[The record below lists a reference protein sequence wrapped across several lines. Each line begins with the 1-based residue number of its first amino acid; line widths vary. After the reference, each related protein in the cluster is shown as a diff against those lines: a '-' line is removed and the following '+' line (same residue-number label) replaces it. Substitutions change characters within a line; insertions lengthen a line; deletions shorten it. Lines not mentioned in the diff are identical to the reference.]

1 MRIGLFGGSFNP
13 IHNAHIALAKTIC
26 KEAKLD
32 EVWFMVSPQNPLKQA
47 EDLLGEN
54 ERYEMV
60 KLALESRP
68 SKSPLKG
75 DFLSRTG
82 SLPLRE
88 KSDVDNIGVCASGE
102 WVLKASNYEFHL
114 ERPSYTWKTLRA
126 LKKDFP
132 QHEFSLI
139 IGGDNWVRFPR
150 WAHSEEILANHHIY
164 IYPREDSSINEALL
178 PENVH
183 LVHTP
188 KINITSTMLREM
200 IKDGKDIS
208 LFVPNAV
215 AKAIT
220 DKRYY
225 APQPPKGESFR

>member
-1 MRIGLFGGSFNP
+1 ML
-13 IHNAHIALAKTIC
+13 
-26 KEAKLD
+26 
-32 EVWFMVSPQNPLKQA
+32 SPQNPLKQA
-47 EDLLGEN
+47 QDLLDEN

-60 KLALESRP
+60 KLALDSQ
-68 SKSPLKG
+68 
-75 DFLSRTG
+75 
-82 SLPLRE
+82 E
-88 KSDVDNIGVCASGE
+88 K
-102 WVLKASNYEFHL
+102 VLKASNYEFHL

-164 IYPREDSSINEALL
+164 IYPREDSEIDEATL

-183 LVHTP
+183 LIHTP

-200 IKDGKDIS
+200 VRNGKDIS
-208 LFVPNAV
+208 AFVPEKV
-215 AKAIT
+215 AKAIA
-220 DKRYY
+220 DNNYY
-225 APQPPKGESFR
+225 KAPSISPRGEF

>member
-60 KLALESRP
+60 KLALESE
-68 SKSPLKG
+68 
-75 DFLSRTG
+75 
-82 SLPLRE
+82 E
-88 KSDVDNIGVCASGE
+88 K
-102 WVLKASNYEFHL
+102 VLKASNYEFHL

-150 WAHSEEILANHHIY
+150 WAHSEEILANHNVY
-164 IYPREDSSINEALL
+164 IYPREDSDINEALL

-188 KINITSTMLREM
+188 KINITSTMLRGM
-200 IKDGKDIS
+200 VKNGNDIS
-208 LFVPNAV
+208 EYVPEVV
-215 AKAIT
+215 AKTIAE
-220 DKRYY
+220 KKYY
-225 APQPPKGESFR
+225 VS

>member
-1 MRIGLFGGSFNP
+1 MRVGLFGGSFNP
-13 IHNAHIALAKTIC
+13 IHNAHIALASTIC
-26 KEAKLD
+26 EQARLD

-47 EDLLGEN
+47 QDLLGEN

-60 KLALESRP
+60 KLALESQ
-68 SKSPLKG
+68 
-75 DFLSRTG
+75 
-82 SLPLRE
+82 E
-88 KSDVDNIGVCASGE
+88 K
-102 WVLKASNYEFHL
+102 VLMASNYEFHL

-126 LKKDFP
+126 LKLDFP

-164 IYPREDSSINEALL
+164 IYPREDSDINEASL
-178 PENVH
+178 PQNVH

-200 IKDGKDIS
+200 IKNGKDITP
-208 LFVPNAV
+208 FVPDAV
-215 AKAIT
+215 AKAIA
-220 DKRYY
+220 DNNYY
-225 APQPPKGESFR
+225 AE

>member
-60 KLALESRP
+60 KLALENE
-68 SKSPLKG
+68 
-75 DFLSRTG
+75 
-82 SLPLRE
+82 E
-88 KSDVDNIGVCASGE
+88 K
-102 WVLKASNYEFHL
+102 VLKASNYEFHL

-150 WAHSEEILANHHIY
+150 WAHSEEILANRNIY
-164 IYPREDSSINEALL
+164 IYPREDSDINEALL

-200 IKDGKDIS
+200 VKNGNDIS
-208 LFVPNAV
+208 EYVPEVV
-215 AKAIT
+215 AKTIAE
-220 DKRYY
+220 KKYY
-225 APQPPKGESFR
+225 VS

>member
-60 KLALESRP
+60 KLALESE
-68 SKSPLKG
+68 
-75 DFLSRTG
+75 
-82 SLPLRE
+82 E
-88 KSDVDNIGVCASGE
+88 K
-102 WVLKASNYEFHL
+102 VLKASNYEIHL

-150 WAHSEEILANHHIY
+150 WAHSEEILANHNIY
-164 IYPREDSSINEALL
+164 IYPREDSDINKALL

-200 IKDGKDIS
+200 VKNGNDIS
-208 LFVPNAV
+208 EYVPEVV
-215 AKAIT
+215 AKTIAE
-220 DKRYY
+220 KKYY
-225 APQPPKGESFR
+225 VP

>member
-1 MRIGLFGGSFNP
+1 MLIGLFGGSFNP
-13 IHNAHIALAKTIC
+13 IHNAHIALARTIC
-26 KEAKLD
+26 EEARLD

-47 EDLLGEN
+47 QDLLGEN

-60 KLALESRP
+60 KQALESEA
-68 SKSPLKG
+68 K
-75 DFLSRTG
+75 
-82 SLPLRE
+82 
-88 KSDVDNIGVCASGE
+88 
-102 WVLKASNYEFHL
+102 VLKASDYEFHL
-114 ERPSYTWKTLRA
+114 ERPSYTWKTLRV

-132 QHEFSLI
+132 QHEFALI

-164 IYPREDSSINEALL
+164 IYAREDSEINEALL

-200 IKDGKDIS
+200 IKNGKDIS
-208 LFVPNAV
+208 AYVPKEV
-215 AKAIT
+215 AKIIAE
-220 DKRYY
+220 KKFYNY
-225 APQPPKGESFR
+225 

>member
-60 KLALESRP
+60 KLALESE
-68 SKSPLKG
+68 
-75 DFLSRTG
+75 
-82 SLPLRE
+82 E
-88 KSDVDNIGVCASGE
+88 K
-102 WVLKASNYEFHL
+102 VLKASNYEFHL

-126 LKKDFP
+126 LKQDFP

-150 WAHSEEILANHHIY
+150 WAHSEEILANHNIY
-164 IYPREDSSINEALL
+164 IYPREDSDINEALL

-200 IKDGKDIS
+200 VKNGNDIS
-208 LFVPNAV
+208 EYVPEVV
-215 AKAIT
+215 AKTIAE
-220 DKRYY
+220 KKYY
-225 APQPPKGESFR
+225 VS

>member
-13 IHNAHIALAKTIC
+13 IHNAHIALASTIC
-26 KEAKLD
+26 EQARLD

-47 EDLLGEN
+47 QDLLDEN

-60 KLALESRP
+60 KLALESQA
-68 SKSPLKG
+68 K
-75 DFLSRTG
+75 
-82 SLPLRE
+82 
-88 KSDVDNIGVCASGE
+88 
-102 WVLKASNYEFHL
+102 VLKASNYEFHL

-126 LKKDFP
+126 LKLDFP

-164 IYPREDSSINEALL
+164 IYPREDSEIDEATL
-178 PENVH
+178 PKNVH
-183 LVHTP
+183 LIHTP

-200 IKDGKDIS
+200 VRNGKDIS
-208 LFVPNAV
+208 TFVPEKV
-215 AKAIT
+215 AKAIA
-220 DKRYY
+220 DNNYY
-225 APQPPKGESFR
+225 KAPSISPRGEF

>member
-32 EVWFMVSPQNPLKQA
+32 EVWFMVSPQNPLKQVG
-47 EDLLGEN
+47 DLLGEN

-60 KLALESRP
+60 ELALASRP

-82 SLPLRE
+82 SLPSRE
-88 KSDVDNIGVCASGE
+88 SGE

-150 WAHSEEILANHHIY
+150 WAHSEEILANHNIY
-164 IYPREDSSINEALL
+164 IYPREDSDINEALL

-200 IKDGKDIS
+200 VKNGNDIS
-208 LFVPNAV
+208 EYVPEVV
-215 AKAIT
+215 AKTIAE
-220 DKRYY
+220 KKYY
-225 APQPPKGESFR
+225 VP

>member
-60 KLALESRP
+60 ELALASE
-68 SKSPLKG
+68 
-75 DFLSRTG
+75 
-82 SLPLRE
+82 E
-88 KSDVDNIGVCASGE
+88 K
-102 WVLKASNYEFHL
+102 VLKASNYEFHL

-150 WAHSEEILANHHIY
+150 WAHSEEILANHNIY
-164 IYPREDSSINEALL
+164 IYPREDSDINEALL

-200 IKDGKDIS
+200 VKNGNDIS
-208 LFVPNAV
+208 AYVPEVV
-215 AKAIT
+215 AKTIAE
-220 DKRYY
+220 KKYY
-225 APQPPKGESFR
+225 VP

>member
-13 IHNAHIALAKTIC
+13 IHNAHIALASTIC
-26 KEAKLD
+26 EQARLD

-60 KLALESRP
+60 KLALESEA
-68 SKSPLKG
+68 K
-75 DFLSRTG
+75 
-82 SLPLRE
+82 
-88 KSDVDNIGVCASGE
+88 A
-102 WVLKASNYEFHL
+102 LKASNYEFHL
-114 ERPSYTWKTLRA
+114 ERPSYTWKTLRS
-126 LKKDFP
+126 LKLDFP

-164 IYPREDSSINEALL
+164 IYPREDSEINEALL

-200 IKDGKDIS
+200 IKNKKDITP
-208 LFVPNAV
+208 FVPDAV
-215 AKAIT
+215 AKAIAANN
-220 DKRYY
+220 YY
-225 APQPPKGESFR
+225 AK

>member
-1 MRIGLFGGSFNP
+1 MRVGLFGGSFNP
-13 IHNAHIALAKTIC
+13 IHNAHIALASTIC
-26 KEAKLD
+26 EQARLD

-47 EDLLGEN
+47 QDLLDEN

-60 KLALESRP
+60 KLALESQA
-68 SKSPLKG
+68 K
-75 DFLSRTG
+75 
-82 SLPLRE
+82 
-88 KSDVDNIGVCASGE
+88 
-102 WVLKASNYEFHL
+102 VLKASNYEFHL

-126 LKKDFP
+126 LKLDFP

-150 WAHSEEILANHHIY
+150 WAHNEEILANHHIY
-164 IYPREDSSINEALL
+164 IYPREDSEIDEATL

-183 LVHTP
+183 LIHTP

-200 IKDGKDIS
+200 VRNGKDIS
-208 LFVPNAV
+208 AFVPNAV
-215 AKAIT
+215 AKAIA

>member
-1 MRIGLFGGSFNP
+1 MRVGLFGGSFNP
-13 IHNAHIALAKTIC
+13 IHNAHIALASTIR
-26 KEAKLD
+26 EQARLD
-32 EVWFMVSPQNPLKQA
+32 EVWFMVSPQNPLL
-47 EDLLGEN
+47 DEN

-60 KLALESRP
+60 KLALDSQ
-68 SKSPLKG
+68 
-75 DFLSRTG
+75 
-82 SLPLRE
+82 E
-88 KSDVDNIGVCASGE
+88 K
-102 WVLKASNYEFHL
+102 VLKASNYEFHL

-126 LKKDFP
+126 LKQDFP

-164 IYPREDSSINEALL
+164 IYPREDSEIDEATL

-183 LVHTP
+183 LIHTP

-200 IKDGKDIS
+200 VRNGKDIS
-208 LFVPNAV
+208 AFVPNAV

>member
-47 EDLLGEN
+47 GDLLGEN

-60 KLALESRP
+60 KLALASE
-68 SKSPLKG
+68 
-75 DFLSRTG
+75 
-82 SLPLRE
+82 E
-88 KSDVDNIGVCASGE
+88 K
-102 WVLKASNYEFHL
+102 VLKASNYEFHL

-150 WAHSEEILANHHIY
+150 WAHSEEILANHNIY
-164 IYPREDSSINEALL
+164 IYPREDSDINEALL

-200 IKDGKDIS
+200 VKNGNDIS
-208 LFVPNAV
+208 AYIPEVV
-215 AKAIT
+215 AKTIAE
-220 DKRYY
+220 KKYY
-225 APQPPKGESFR
+225 VS

>member
-1 MRIGLFGGSFNP
+1 MRVGLFGGSFNP
-13 IHNAHIALAKTIC
+13 IHNAHIALASTIC
-26 KEAKLD
+26 EQARLD

-47 EDLLGEN
+47 QDLLDEN

-60 KLALESRP
+60 KLALESEA
-68 SKSPLKG
+68 K
-75 DFLSRTG
+75 
-82 SLPLRE
+82 
-88 KSDVDNIGVCASGE
+88 I
-102 WVLKASNYEFHL
+102 LKASNYEFHL

-126 LKKDFP
+126 LKQDFP

-164 IYPREDSSINEALL
+164 IYPREDSEINEALL
-178 PENVH
+178 PQNVH

-200 IKDGKDIS
+200 IKNGKDITP
-208 LFVPNAV
+208 FVPDAV
-215 AKAIT
+215 AKAIA
-220 DKRYY
+220 DNNYY
-225 APQPPKGESFR
+225 AE

>member
-60 KLALESRP
+60 ELALASE
-68 SKSPLKG
+68 
-75 DFLSRTG
+75 
-82 SLPLRE
+82 E
-88 KSDVDNIGVCASGE
+88 K
-102 WVLKASNYEFHL
+102 VLKASNYEFHL

-150 WAHSEEILANHHIY
+150 WAHSEEILANHNIY
-164 IYPREDSSINEALL
+164 IYPREDSDINEALL

-200 IKDGKDIS
+200 VKNGNDIS
-208 LFVPNAV
+208 EYVPEVV
-215 AKAIT
+215 AKTIAE
-220 DKRYY
+220 KKYY
-225 APQPPKGESFR
+225 VS

>member
-13 IHNAHIALAKTIC
+13 IHNAHIALASTIC
-26 KEAKLD
+26 EQARLD

-47 EDLLGEN
+47 QDLLDEN

-60 KLALESRP
+60 KLALESQA
-68 SKSPLKG
+68 K
-75 DFLSRTG
+75 
-82 SLPLRE
+82 
-88 KSDVDNIGVCASGE
+88 
-102 WVLKASNYEFHL
+102 VLKASNYEFHL

-126 LKKDFP
+126 LKLDFP

-164 IYPREDSSINEALL
+164 IYPREDSEIDEATL
-178 PENVH
+178 PKNVH
-183 LVHTP
+183 LIHTP

-200 IKDGKDIS
+200 VRNGKDLS
-208 LFVPNAV
+208 AFVPEKV
-215 AKAIT
+215 AKAIA
-220 DKRYY
+220 DNNYY
-225 APQPPKGESFR
+225 KAPSISPRGEF

>member
-75 DFLSRTG
+75 DFLSRTD

-88 KSDVDNIGVCASGE
+88 SGE

-132 QHEFSLI
+132 QHELSLI

-150 WAHSEEILANHHIY
+150 WAHSEEILANHNIY
-164 IYPREDSSINEALL
+164 IYPREDSDINEALL

-200 IKDGKDIS
+200 VKNGDDIS
-208 LFVPNAV
+208 EYVPEVV
-215 AKAIT
+215 AKTIAE
-220 DKRYY
+220 KKYY
-225 APQPPKGESFR
+225 VS

>member
-13 IHNAHIALAKTIC
+13 IHNAHIALASTIC
-26 KEAKLD
+26 EQARLD

-47 EDLLGEN
+47 EDLLDEN

-60 KLALESRP
+60 KLALESEA
-68 SKSPLKG
+68 K
-75 DFLSRTG
+75 
-82 SLPLRE
+82 
-88 KSDVDNIGVCASGE
+88 I
-102 WVLKASNYEFHL
+102 LKASNYEFHL

-126 LKKDFP
+126 LKNDFP

-164 IYPREDSSINEALL
+164 IYPREDSEIDEATL

-183 LVHTP
+183 LIHTP

-200 IKDGKDIS
+200 VRNGKDIS
-208 LFVPNAV
+208 AFVPNAV
-215 AKAIT
+215 AKAIA
-220 DKRYY
+220 DNNYY
-225 APQPPKGESFR
+225 KAPSISPRGEF

>member
-60 KLALESRP
+60 KLALESE
-68 SKSPLKG
+68 
-75 DFLSRTG
+75 
-82 SLPLRE
+82 E
-88 KSDVDNIGVCASGE
+88 K
-102 WVLKASNYEFHL
+102 VLKASNYEFHL

-150 WAHSEEILANHHIY
+150 WAHSEEILANHNIY
-164 IYPREDSSINEALL
+164 IYPREDSDINEALL

-188 KINITSTMLREM
+188 KINITSTMLRGM
-200 IKDGKDIS
+200 VKNGNDIS
-208 LFVPNAV
+208 EYVPEVV
-215 AKAIT
+215 AKTIAE
-220 DKRYY
+220 KKYY
-225 APQPPKGESFR
+225 VS

>member
-1 MRIGLFGGSFNP
+1 MRIGLFGGRFNP
-13 IHNAHIALAKTIC
+13 IHNAHIALASTIR
-26 KEAKLD
+26 KEARLD

-47 EDLLGEN
+47 QDLLDEN

-60 KLALESRP
+60 KLALESQA
-68 SKSPLKG
+68 K
-75 DFLSRTG
+75 
-82 SLPLRE
+82 
-88 KSDVDNIGVCASGE
+88 
-102 WVLKASNYEFHL
+102 VLKASNYEFHL

-126 LKKDFP
+126 LKQDFP

-164 IYPREDSSINEALL
+164 IYPREDSEIDEATL

-183 LVHTP
+183 LIHTP

-200 IKDGKDIS
+200 VRNGKDIS
-208 LFVPNAV
+208 AFVPEKV

>member
-13 IHNAHIALAKTIC
+13 IHNAHIALASTIC
-26 KEAKLD
+26 EQARLD

-47 EDLLGEN
+47 QDLLDEN

-60 KLALESRP
+60 KLALESQ
-68 SKSPLKG
+68 
-75 DFLSRTG
+75 
-82 SLPLRE
+82 E
-88 KSDVDNIGVCASGE
+88 K
-102 WVLKASNYEFHL
+102 VLMASNYEFHL

-126 LKKDFP
+126 LKQDFP

-150 WAHSEEILANHHIY
+150 WAHNEEILANHHIY
-164 IYPREDSSINEALL
+164 IYPREDSEIDEATL

-183 LVHTP
+183 LIHTP

-200 IKDGKDIS
+200 VRNGKDIS
-208 LFVPNAV
+208 AFVPNAV
-215 AKAIT
+215 AKAIA
-220 DKRYY
+220 DNNYY
-225 APQPPKGESFR
+225 KAPSISPRGEF